1 MVIISFSKKADL
13 MGTVICWRPSLRTEY
28 LVVCWLAHGGL
39 CTTKLHVTFLKFFWT
54 TQIQISP
61 SYKTTY
67 WKYVHKEYD
76 YWFTISLNNAIYR
89 DVNNYLSNHYKLV
102 HLTDVKIT
110 MLLFP
115 SNDVFLS
122 LSSCMSVYVSVYM
135 SVSSS
140 LHQRKTTPKHSKRLQ
155 IAQL

>member
-1 MVIISFSKKADL
+1 MVIISSFSKKADL
-13 MGTVICWRPSLRTEY
+13 MVTVICWRPSLRTEY

-89 DVNNYLSNHYKLV
+89 DV
-102 HLTDVKIT
+102 KIT

>member
-13 MGTVICWRPSLRTEY
+13 MVTVICWRPSLRTEY

-89 DVNNYLSNHYKLV
+89 DV
-102 HLTDVKIT
+102 KIT